1 MSIGLFFQRQIRL
14 IVSRLPAAIT
24 ALIRAPQV
32 FPSNSLRCGSS
43 SLLDIPRLSFDKSDL
58 FNIVIK
64 SL

>member
-32 FPSNSLRCGSS
+32 FPSNSLCR
-43 SLLDIPRLSFDKSDL
+43 PFFDVHFTVL
-58 FNIVIK
+58 F
-64 SL
+64 L